1 MRIGITCYPTYG
13 GSGAVATELGIE
25 LAQRGHEVHFITY
38 AHPFRLPRFMERVY
52 FHEVET
58 IRYPLFEHSSYS
70 LSLAATMYEVA
81 MRRDLDL
88 LHVHYAIPHSTSAW
102 IAQEMLPP
110 GNDLKIITTLHG
122 TDVTM
127 LGQERSFWELM
138 RFSIA
143 KSDGITAVSDFL
155 KRETVDRFHIPSRAV
170 EVIPNFVDPTI
181 YERGSYPCRR
191 DAFLQP
197 GEKLLIH
204 VSNFRPVKRVRDVI
218 AIFDRVQRAVP
229 SRLLLVGDGPE
240 RGEAAAEA
248 DRLGLEDRVIFLG
261 KQDSVAEL
269 LTCSDLFL
277 LPSASES
284 FGLAALE
291 AMASGTP
298 VVATDVGGL
307 SEVIDHGVSGL
318 LAPLGDVEAMADGAI
333 ELLSDRERW
342 LRASEAA
349 QTVARERFS
358 APRVVP
364 LYERYYENVIERP
377 THRVVPGNGENHDH
391 GASRGEG

>member
-1 MRIGITCYPTYG
+1 MKIGIICYPTYG

-25 LAQRGHEVHFITY
+25 LAGRGHEVHFITY
-38 AHPFRLPRFMERVY
+38 AHPFRLPRFVERVY

-110 GNDLKIITTLHG
+110 DHSLKIITTLHG

-138 RFSIA
+138 RFSLA
-143 KSDGITAVSDFL
+143 KSDGITAVSEFL
-155 KRETVDRFHIPSRAV
+155 KRETVDRFHIPARAV
-170 EVIPNFVDPTI
+170 EVIPNFIDPAL
-181 YERGSYPCRR
+181 YERDSFPCRR
-191 DAFLQP
+191 SAFLEN

-204 VSNFRPVKRVRDVI
+204 VSNFRPVKRVKDTI
-218 AIFDRVQRAVP
+218 SIFHRVQQEVP

-240 RGEAAAEA
+240 RADAAAEA
-248 DRLGLEDRVIFLG
+248 DRLGLQDRVIFLG
-261 KQDSVAEL
+261 KQDTVAEL
-269 LTCSDLFL
+269 LACSDLFL

-291 AMASGTP
+291 AMAAGTP
-298 VVATDVGGL
+298 VLATDVGGVP
-307 SEVIDHGVSGL
+307 EVVEDGVSGL
-318 LAPLGDVEAMADGAI
+318 LSPVGAI
-333 ELLSDRERW
+333 EEMAGKAIALLKDDGRWREM
-342 LRASEAA
+342 SQAA
-349 QTVARERFS
+349 QVTARERFS
-358 APRVVP
+358 AARVVP
-364 LYERYYENVIERP
+364 IYEGFYETVLERDSRRP
-377 THRVVPGNGENHDH
+377 AETGADNGK
-391 GASRGEG
+391 G

>member
-25 LAQRGHEVHFITY
+25 LAGRGHEVHFITY

-102 IAQEMLPP
+102 IAQQMLPP
-110 GNDLKIITTLHG
+110 GHSLKIITTLHG
-122 TDVTM
+122 TDITM

-143 KSDGITAVSDFL
+143 KSDGITAVSEYL

-170 EVIPNFVDPTI
+170 EVIPNFIDPAV
-181 YERGSYPCRR
+181 YDRERYPCRR
-191 DAFLQP
+191 SAFLAD

-218 AIFDRVQRAVP
+218 AIFERVQRQVP
-229 SRLLLVGDGPE
+229 AKLLLVGDGPE
-240 RGEAAAEA
+240 RTEAAAEA

-261 KQDSVAEL
+261 KQDTVAEL
-269 LTCSDLFL
+269 LACSDLFL
-277 LPSASES
+277 LPSATES

-298 VVATDVGGL
+298 VVATAVGGL
-307 SEVIDHGVSGL
+307 PEVVEDGVTGV
-318 LAPLGDVEAMADGAI
+318 LAPLGDVDTMAEKAI
-333 ELLSDRERW
+333 EI
-342 LRASEAA
+342 LR
-349 QTVARERFS
+349 
-358 APRVVP
+358 
-364 LYERYYENVIERP
+364 
-377 THRVVPGNGENHDH
+377 
-391 GASRGEG
+391 

>member
-1 MRIGITCYPTYG
+1 MKIGITCYPTYG

-70 LSLAATMYEVA
+70 LSLAATMYDVA
-81 MRRDLDL
+81 VRRDLDL

-110 GNDLKIITTLHG
+110 THDLKIITTLHG
-122 TDVTM
+122 TDITM

-143 KSDGITAVSDFL
+143 KSDGITAVSEFL
-155 KRETVDRFHIPSRAV
+155 KRETVDRFHIPARAV
-170 EVIPNFVDPTI
+170 EVIPNFVDPSF
-181 YERGSYPCRR
+181 YDRDQYPCRR
-191 DAFLQP
+191 SAFLQE
-197 GEKLLIH
+197 GEKLIIH
-204 VSNFRPVKRVRDVI
+204 VSNFRPVKRIRDVI
-218 AIFDRVQRAVP
+218 SIFERIQREIP

-240 RGEAAAEA
+240 RADAAAEA

-261 KQDSVAEL
+261 KQDTVAEL
-269 LTCSDLFL
+269 LACSDLFL
-277 LPSASES
+277 LPSSSES

-298 VVATDVGGL
+298 VVATAVGGL
-307 SEVIDHGVSGL
+307 PEVIDDGVTGL
-318 LAPLGDVEAMADGAI
+318 LAPVGEVEVMAEKAI
-333 ELLSDRERW
+333 ALLSDRARW
-342 LRASEAA
+342 LQMSGAA
-349 QTVARERFS
+349 QAVARERFS
-358 APRVVP
+358 ASRVVP
-364 LYERYYENVIERP
+364 FYERYYENILERT
-377 THRVVPGNGENHDH
+377 THGMVQDNGS
-391 GASRGEG
+391 GGGEG

>member
-88 LHVHYAIPHSTSAW
+88 LHVHYAIPHSTAAW

-110 GNDLKIITTLHG
+110 GNHLKIVTTLHG

-155 KRETVDRFHIPSRAV
+155 KGETVDRFHIPARAV
-170 EVIPNFVDPTI
+170 EVIPNFVDPAI

-191 DAFLQP
+191 DAFLEK

-218 AIFDRVQRAVP
+218 SIFDRVQREIP

-240 RGEAAAEA
+240 RGDAAAEA

-261 KQDSVAEL
+261 KQDTVAEL

-298 VVATDVGGL
+298 VIATDVGGL
-307 SEVIDHGVSGL
+307 SEVIDHGETGL
-318 LAPLGDVEAMADGAI
+318 LAPLGDIEAMAAGAI
-333 ELLSDRERW
+333 ELLRDEARW
-342 LRASEAA
+342 LQTSRAA
-349 QTVARERFS
+349 QAAARERFS
-358 APRVVP
+358 AARVVP
-364 LYERYYENVIERP
+364 QYERYYENVIERR
-377 THRVVPGNGENHDH
+377 TDGSDSENGPGTG
-391 GASRGEG
+391 RR

>member
-1 MRIGITCYPTYG
+1 MKIGITCYPTYG

-38 AHPFRLPRFMERVY
+38 AQPFRLPRFMERVY

-81 MRRDLDL
+81 VRRDLDL

-110 GNDLKIITTLHG
+110 THRLKIITTLHG
-122 TDVTM
+122 TDITM

-143 KSDGITAVSDFL
+143 KSDGITAVSDYL
-155 KRETVDRFHIPSRAV
+155 KRETVDRFHIPARAV
-170 EVIPNFVDPTI
+170 EVIPNFIDPEI
-181 YERGSYPCRR
+181 YTRDRYPCRR
-191 DAFLQP
+191 AAFLEN

-204 VSNFRPVKRVRDVI
+204 VSNFRPVKRVGDVI
-218 AIFDRVQRAVP
+218 AIFDRIQKEVP

-240 RGEAAAEA
+240 RAEAAAEA
-248 DRLGLEDRVIFLG
+248 DRRGLDERVIFLG
-261 KQDSVAEL
+261 KQDTVAEL
-269 LTCSDLFL
+269 LACSDLFL
-277 LPSASES
+277 LPSSSES

-291 AMASGTP
+291 AMAAGTP
-298 VVATDVGGL
+298 VLATNVGGL
-307 SEVIDHGVSGL
+307 PEVIDDGVSGL
-318 LAPLGDVEAMADGAI
+318 LSPVGEVEVMAERAI
-333 ELLSDRERW
+333 ELLRDRARW
-342 LRASEAA
+342 LQMSAA
-349 QTVARERFS
+349 AETVAKERFS
-358 APRVVP
+358 ASRVVP
-364 LYERYYENVIERP
+364 IYERYYTEIMARETHGMVQENGDE
-377 THRVVPGNGENHDH
+377 
-391 GASRGEG
+391 AGEG

>member
-58 IRYPLFEHSSYS
+58 MRYPLFEHSSYS

-110 GNDLKIITTLHG
+110 GNDLKIVTTLHG

-191 DAFLQP
+191 DAFLEP

-218 AIFDRVQRAVP
+218 AIFDRVQRVVP

-307 SEVIDHGVSGL
+307 GEVIDHGVSGL

-333 ELLSDRERW
+333 ELLSDRDRW

-349 QTVARERFS
+349 QAVARERFS
-358 APRVVP
+358 AARVVP

-377 THRVVPGNGENHDH
+377 THGMISDNDH
-391 GASRGEG
+391 GNVRGEG

>member
-1 MRIGITCYPTYG
+1 MKIGITCYPTYG

-38 AHPFRLPRFMERVY
+38 AQPFRLPRFMERV
-52 FHEVET
+52 FLHEVET

-81 MRRDLDL
+81 VRQDLDL

-110 GNDLKIITTLHG
+110 THHLKIITTLHG
-122 TDVTM
+122 TDITM

-143 KSDGITAVSDFL
+143 KSDGITAVSEYL
-155 KRETVDRFHIPSRAV
+155 KRETVDRFHIPARAV
-170 EVIPNFVDPTI
+170 EVIPNFIDPDV
-181 YERGSYPCRR
+181 YDRARYPCRR
-191 DAFLQP
+191 AAFLEN

-204 VSNFRPVKRVRDVI
+204 VSNFRPVKRVRDVVK
-218 AIFDRVQRAVP
+218 IFGLIHKELP

-240 RGEAAAEA
+240 RAEAAAEA
-248 DRLGLEDRVIFLG
+248 DALGLYDRVIFLG
-261 KQDSVAEL
+261 KQETVAEL
-269 LTCSDLFL
+269 LACADLFL

-307 SEVIDHGVSGL
+307 PEVVEDGVTGF
-318 LAPLGDVEAMADGAI
+318 LAPVGDVEAMAAKSL
-333 ELLSDRERW
+333 ELLRDKARW
-342 LRASEAA
+342 LQMSQAARAFAI
-349 QTVARERFS
+349 ERFS
-358 APRVVP
+358 AARVVP
-364 LYERYYENVIERP
+364 IYERFYQTIIEKEPHAAAAAFREESGA
-377 THRVVPGNGENHDH
+377 PGV
-391 GASRGEG
+391 

>member
-38 AHPFRLPRFMERVY
+38 AQPFRLPRFMERVY

-110 GNDLKIITTLHG
+110 GNQLKIVTTLHG

-143 KSDGITAVSDFL
+143 KSDGITAVSEFL
-155 KRETVDRFHIPSRAV
+155 KRETVDRFHIPARAV
-170 EVIPNFVDPTI
+170 EVIPNFVDPSI

-191 DAFLQP
+191 DAFLEK

-204 VSNFRPVKRVRDVI
+204 VSNFRPVKRVGDVI
-218 AIFDRVQRAVP
+218 AIFDRVQREVP

-240 RGEAAAEA
+240 RAEAAAQA

-261 KQDSVAEL
+261 KQDTVAEL

-298 VVATDVGGL
+298 VIATDVGGL
-307 SEVIDHGVSGL
+307 PEVIDHGETGL
-318 LAPLGDVEAMADGAI
+318 LAPVGDVKTMAAGAI
-333 ELLSDRERW
+333 ELLRDEARW
-342 LRASEAA
+342 LQTSRAA
-349 QTVARERFS
+349 QAAARERFS
-358 APRVVP
+358 AARVVP
-364 LYERYYENVIERP
+364 QYERYYENVIER
-377 THRVVPGNGENHDH
+377 RADGGESDEGSGNG
-391 GASRGEG
+391 RR

>member
-1 MRIGITCYPTYG
+1 MKIGITCYPTYG

-38 AHPFRLPRFMERVY
+38 AQPFRLPRFMERV
-52 FHEVET
+52 FLHEVET

-81 MRRDLDL
+81 VRRDLDL

-110 GNDLKIITTLHG
+110 THHLKIITTLHG
-122 TDVTM
+122 TDITM

-143 KSDGITAVSDFL
+143 KSDGITAVSEYL
-155 KRETVDRFHIPSRAV
+155 KRETVDRFHIPARAV
-170 EVIPNFVDPTI
+170 EVIPNFIDPDV
-181 YERGSYPCRR
+181 YDRARYPCRR
-191 DAFLQP
+191 AAFLEN

-204 VSNFRPVKRVRDVI
+204 VSNFRPVKRVRDVVK
-218 AIFDRVQRAVP
+218 IFGLIHKELP

-240 RGEAAAEA
+240 RAEAAAAA
-248 DRLGLEDRVIFLG
+248 DELGLYDRVIFLG
-261 KQDSVAEL
+261 KQETVAEL
-269 LTCSDLFL
+269 LACADLFL

-307 SEVIDHGVSGL
+307 PEVVEDGVTGF
-318 LAPLGDVEAMADGAI
+318 LAPVGDVEAMAAKSL
-333 ELLSDRERW
+333 ELLRDPARW
-342 LRASEAA
+342 LQMSQAARALAI
-349 QTVARERFS
+349 ERFS
-358 APRVVP
+358 AARVVP
-364 LYERYYENVIERP
+364 IYERFYQTIIEKEPHAAAAAFREESGA
-377 THRVVPGNGENHDH
+377 PGV
-391 GASRGEG
+391 